1 MKRAVV
7 SILALLI
14 GLSVPVLPASSAAI
28 TKTFTITK
36 TDGSPY
42 AGAQVALLSATGG
55 GQNGT
60 TVSTLSTANSS
71 GVATIATDSNIDY
84 FGYAVIP
91 PIDDLTHATFY
102 QPGSLDTSDQGISVR
117 LKPGNLVVALRNVDG
132 SFAAPGSW
140 IWFPATGDYA
150 EMRSFLPVL
159 RSGPFA
165 IDLSSD
171 LSLGEDYAI
180 GAEPNNIPGAFF
192 TEYGLRLKTEGGTSD
207 SYEFFTGLDY
217 LTPLSA
223 TSDGE
228 RNVLNFAFQPG
239 NFSGQVL
246 SPTGGTIA
254 LVQGAQ
260 ASLAI
265 YASNLDGSPDY
276 EKNVG
281 SADRIQGNGSF
292 DARLNT
298 KTAGKYWPVFSIGG
312 AFSTPSFVG
321 QPFWVDSLGSYAN
334 SASGAFLAPAQYSYR
349 GLPPA
354 ANLRLQARQAGSTA
368 PLSSNIQLSEMET
381 ASGNYGVYLG
391 PGAVPNGTA
400 GFGLPDGV
408 YQVSVDADS
417 AELAVTRFDVTVDLG
432 VATVRNDIGELIQP
446 QPDGSYNLVL
456 SRTNLLISLVTPS
469 IPAEAIRS
477 FYAQIFEEVEN
488 GGDFVTANYNGN
500 GLIGLTAP
508 DGDFVLKV
516 NAWTGSFVERKY
528 GLKVL
533 NGVVTVR
540 NLESGL
546 IVTPVAGV
554 YVLTPNTPNITGV
567 VEDSSGAPIRTGN
580 GVSIQVTLE
589 RQVEGSGWDW
599 ISYSDAQMDGSFG
612 LREVEPGTYRLKVSP
627 SGRPDLTETLSATFE
642 VTGSGFTQSFP
653 NFTMNRS
660 DFVFRVTTPGSSF
673 GLRNADGNLLKAIS
687 EPGAE
692 EEFEQL
698 SSFNTGRAGLAGIG
712 FSGAGI
718 YQLEL
723 RAPYNLPSSKVAGRN
738 YRIAVTGAPGSYT
751 ATIAGITSTEGV
763 FSLALAV
770 PNVTGQVKRPD
781 GTAIDTNSGDWV
793 NLNVQKQGDSAF
805 DWGWTNQ
812 WAQVARD
819 GSFGLRLEEEGT
831 YRLRLEPFNIQNA
844 AVTLSTSFTVTAANI
859 SATSIAAFPS
869 LQLSTPTAV
878 FSVREPGSSANLR
891 SASIEVLRGG
901 NWVDWINTDQQGRA
915 SFAAQSNGE
924 YQFIVHPPFNSN
936 FTRQTFSGTVTTV
949 SEVKTL
955 SITGVTPSAGV
966 FALELQAPNVSGFLV
981 DANGARIAA
990 GGNLSVSV
998 QLQRFV
1004 PSEARWDWTNT
1015 NTNVKADGS
1024 FGMKVDEAGT
1034 FRLRFDPWGSIKY
1047 STTFSPEFTIVAGS
1061 ESSFSRSFGALE
1073 LRPPALSGV
1082 ISGPT
1087 GTVGIANAQVVP
1099 VNIATGEELWEY
1111 SRSTDRLG
1119 RWSLSLPAGRYSLMT
1134 RAPHQSLEH
1143 GDGPLLTGIR
1153 VNSSGQAT
1161 LDGESISTALQLRL
1175 SAPTWTG
1182 EVVSPLDPEEKLKD
1196 VAICLWQN
1204 EGNRVQ
1210 SRCQHSNSEGKF
1222 SLSKWAGFEDFNSS
1236 SVLTINDY
1244 KDARFTEARFE
1255 GAVAIEAQLGAIVD
1269 GIRANDDPIA
1279 LKPSLPNVE
1288 LTFMAGAIA
1297 AANIWVSIFD
1307 DATGRWLGGRITDS
1321 LGKARINVPSLA
1333 ATLRV
1338 DAQVGSD
1345 TFGGAFTS
1353 TKKLYTADQIAT
1365 KTVSG
1370 KFVDTIP
1377 LDTPNFKAIVY
1388 QPGIDSSTPG
1398 QPAFR
1403 AWVDAYNETTNEWFN
1418 GSSSNALGET
1428 SMSLGVPPS
1437 GVWNYRISVNP
1448 PWPNPGLLSRKTFF
1462 AQVNTAGEVKVSAT
1476 EGGFISNP
1484 LNLSD
1489 GYFPFILNAPN
1500 VKGTVK
1506 MPDGKGTDGVRDSQ
1520 VVPVDFTT
1528 RWELWEYGA
1537 NTNQLGEFGITLPDG
1552 SYYIYAREP
1561 WNGNNLARSQQCQ
1574 ILVSGSSVTGP
1585 CVVEGQLEL
1594 KLREPNLKFTLKDSA
1609 GNLLLNTHVGVSY
1622 GKWHTWANSGSTGEI
1637 SLLIDSSEIAEL
1649 NEGIAGNFGL
1659 RFNFNPPSNS
1669 ATAVGWNCE
1678 AGEVKPVCSSLPQL
1692 VPGQPYL
1699 ATPMQLGN
1707 VIALSPNTPVAV
1719 TFPNGTAAAQ
1729 SWVSLFVHETGYK
1742 RWLGS
1747 AESNDLGIAQFNV
1760 PDSLASDST
1769 KRFSV
1774 EVEAPWGQR
1783 VAFSRAS
1790 YESKTYAELTTAKF
1804 ALGTPNLILTIKQK
1818 DGLSP
1823 ARWSYISAEEVH
1835 ASTFAPLRWVS
1846 GSGADRFGVAALTL
1860 EANKTYRLTIHPGP
1874 GSQGSRIDCI
1884 FAVDLSGVVSK
1895 SIPACGGSGT
1905 VTEKAITLSL
1915 SPGNLAG
1922 QVFRPGGA
1930 VGLNGAIVFA
1940 EAFAVDTG
1948 IAVFGVI
1955 REAVTD
1961 SLGRYGLD
1969 LDPAYDWKIR
1979 VFHVNAPG
1987 EITPLASFLVPVSV
2001 LGTALGAT
2009 TPGVP
2014 ITQDF
2019 TLSVR

>member
-1 MKRAVV
+1 MKRTVV

-14 GLSVPVLPASSAAI
+14 GLLVPVLPASSAAI

-42 AGAQVALLSATGG
+42 AGAQVALLSDTVG

-71 GVATIATDSNIDY
+71 GVATITTDSNIDY

-91 PIDDLTHATFY
+91 PIADFSHATFY
-102 QPGSLDTSDQGISVR
+102 ERGSLDTSDQGISVR
-117 LKPGNLVVALRNVDG
+117 LKPGNLVVALRNFNG
-132 SFAAPGSW
+132 SFADPGSW
-140 IWFPATGDYA
+140 IRFPATGDYA
-150 EMRSFLPVL
+150 EMISFLPVL

-180 GAEPNNIPGAFF
+180 GAEPNNIPGAFL
-192 TEYGLRLKTEGGTSD
+192 TEYGLKLKTEGGTSD

-217 LTPLSA
+217 LTPLAA
-223 TSDGE
+223 TRESGTD
-228 RNVLNFAFQPG
+228 VLNFAFQPG

-254 LVQGAQ
+254 MAEGAQ

-281 SADRIQGNGSF
+281 RADQIQGNGSF

-321 QPFWVDSLGSYAN
+321 QPFWMDSSGSYAN
-334 SASGAFLAPAQYSYR
+334 SASGAFSAPAEYSYR

-368 PLSSNIQLSEMET
+368 PLSSNIQLSEKET

-408 YQVSVDADS
+408 YQVWVDADS
-417 AELAVTRFDVTVDLG
+417 AELAATRFDVTVDLG
-432 VATVRNDIGELIQP
+432 VATVRTDIGELIQP
-446 QPDGSYNLVL
+446 QPDGSFNLVL

-477 FYAQIFEEVEN
+477 FYAQIFEVVEN

-508 DGDFVLKV
+508 DGDFVLIV

-554 YVLTPNTPNITGV
+554 YVLTLSTPNITGV
-567 VEDSSGAPIRTGN
+567 VKDSSGAIRTGN
-580 GVSIQVTLE
+580 DVSIQVTLE
-589 RQVEGSGWDW
+589 RQVEGSGWDY
-599 ISYSDAQMDGSFG
+599 ISSSDVQMDGSFG

-627 SGRPDLTETLSATFE
+627 EGRPDLTETLSATFV
-642 VTGSGFTQSFP
+642 VTGSGFTRSFP
-653 NFTMNRS
+653 NFIMNRS
-660 DFVFRVTTPGSSF
+660 DFVFRVTAPGSSL

-687 EPGAE
+687 PPGAG

-781 GTAIDTNSGDWV
+781 GTAIDTNNGDWV
-793 NLNVQKQGDSAF
+793 NLNLQKQGESAF

-901 NWVDWINTDQQGRA
+901 NWVDYITTDQQGRA
-915 SFAAQSNGE
+915 SFAAESDGE
-924 YQFIVHPPFNSN
+924 YQFIVHPPYNSN

-949 SEVKTL
+949 AGVKTL
-955 SITGVTPSAGV
+955 SIAGVAPSAGV

-998 QLQRFV
+998 RLQRFV
-1004 PSEARWDWTNT
+1004 PSEERWDWTNT

-1034 FRLRFDPWGSIKY
+1034 YRLRFDPWGSMTY
-1047 STTFSPEFTIVAGS
+1047 STTFSPEFKIAAGS

-1082 ISGPT
+1082 IRGAT
-1087 GTVGIANAQVVP
+1087 EEDGIANAQVVP
-1099 VNIATGEELWEY
+1099 VNMATGEELWEY
-1111 SRSTDRLG
+1111 SRSTDPLG
-1119 RWSLSLPAGRYSLMT
+1119 RWSLSLPAGRYSLMA
-1134 RAPHQSLEH
+1134 RAPHQSLKH

-1153 VNSSGQAT
+1153 VNSSGEAT
-1161 LDGESISTALQLRL
+1161 LDGASISTALQLRL
-1175 SAPTWTG
+1175 SEPTWIG

-1222 SLSKWAGFEDFNSS
+1222 SLSKWAGFTDFNSS

-1255 GAVAIEAQLGAIVD
+1255 GAVAIEAQLGAIDEGV
-1269 GIRANDDPIA
+1269 RLDDNPIV

-1288 LTFMAGAIA
+1288 LTFMAGSVP

-1321 LGKARINVPSLA
+1321 LGKARINVPNLSTA
-1333 ATLRV
+1333 LRV
-1338 DAQVGSD
+1338 DAQVRS
-1345 TFGGAFTS
+1345 GAFTS
-1353 TKKLYTADQIAT
+1353 TDKLYTGAQIAA
-1365 KTVSG
+1365 KTTVDG

-1377 LDTPNFKAIVY
+1377 LDVPNFKAIVY

-1398 QPAFR
+1398 EPASR

-1484 LNLSD
+1484 LNSSA

-1520 VVPVDFTT
+1520 VVPVDITT

-1552 SYYIYAREP
+1552 SYYIYARDP
-1561 WNGNNLARSQQCQ
+1561 GNGNDLARSQQCK

-1585 CVVEGQLEL
+1585 CVVGEQLEL
-1594 KLREPNLKFTLKDSA
+1594 KLREPNLKFTLKDTA

-1649 NEGIAGNFGL
+1649 NKGIAGNFGL

-1719 TFPNGTAAAQ
+1719 TFPNGVKAPQ

-1774 EVEAPWGQR
+1774 EVEAPWAQR
-1783 VAFSRAS
+1783 EAYSRAS
-1790 YESKTYAELTTAKF
+1790 YEDKTYAQLTSAPF

-1823 ARWSYISAEEVH
+1823 ARWSYVSVEEVH
-1835 ASTFAPLRWVS
+1835 SSTFAPLRWVS
-1846 GSGADRFGVAALTL
+1846 GSGADRLGVAALTL

-1884 FAVDLSGVVSK
+1884 FAVDPSGVVSK

-1905 VTEKAITLSL
+1905 VTAKAITLSL

-1948 IAVFGVI
+1948 IAVSGVT

-1961 SLGRYGLD
+1961 SLGKYGLD
-1969 LDPAYDWKIR
+1969 LDPTYNWKIR

-1987 EITPLASFLVPVSV
+1987 EIAPLASFLAPVSV
-2001 LGTALGAT
+2001 LGTAL
-2009 TPGVP
+2009 GVP